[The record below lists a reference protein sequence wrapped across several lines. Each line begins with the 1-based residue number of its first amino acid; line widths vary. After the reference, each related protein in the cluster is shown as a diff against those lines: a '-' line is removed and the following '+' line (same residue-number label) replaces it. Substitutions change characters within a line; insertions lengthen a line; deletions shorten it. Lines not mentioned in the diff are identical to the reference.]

1 MSRKENVDIRNLKN
15 YMYTTIKNSKL
26 NEEDID
32 MLMGL
37 AQNFISI
44 YTCAVYEKYG
54 FINL

>member
-1 MSRKENVDIRNLKN
+1 MLRKENVDIRNLRN